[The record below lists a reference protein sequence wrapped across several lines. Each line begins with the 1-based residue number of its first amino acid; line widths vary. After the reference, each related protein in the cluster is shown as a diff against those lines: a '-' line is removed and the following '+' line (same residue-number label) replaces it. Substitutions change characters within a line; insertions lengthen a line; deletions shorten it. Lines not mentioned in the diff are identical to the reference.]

1 MPLAAFQNESRLA
14 TERESEFRVS
24 QSVRVSVRVSDSV
37 CERERDYCRQ
47 HIQDVP
53 LTEAEFG
60 ARTGKKSGIEFNSA
74 NN

>member
-14 TERESEFRVS
+14 MERESEFRVS
-24 QSVRVSVRVSDSV
+24 QSVRVSDSV

>member
-24 QSVRVSVRVSDSV
+24 QSVRVSDSV